1 MDGVFLFTIYVLGF
15 EYNRKRRAAQIYESS
30 YWAERKGRA
39 RVEQEMRRLTQ
50 VHLNTEVGFFV
61 QPIGFIESCY
71 RQCIGTPRQ
80 GALVPSSRA
89 MLKLTTNMSPEI
101 LDGLDEFTHLWLTF
115 KFHLNTNSLKEAR
128 AFYGTPQ
135 SNRKFTFKAKIFPPM
150 LKQKKGVF
158 ATRSPHR
165 PNPIGVT
172 LARIEK
178 VEKASRAVYLS
189 ACDLVDGTPVLDIK
203 PYVSAYDSMPDARV
217 PKWID
222 ETIFTR
228 NTVEVNAVVREQVH
242 SLQSYLKQYFN
253 EPGLFLR
260 AVIETLEADVRSKFQ
275 TKKRQQDSARG
286 QECEVPF
293 DNLLVRF
300 LWKEERLFEITQV
313 LVPPPPEV
321 AFDFAENEIESVDMS
336 AVLSLDADGEEVDG
350 SDTEE
355 EPISE

>member
-1 MDGVFLFTIYVLGF
+1 MEGVLIFAVSVLGF
-15 EYNRKRRAAQIYESS
+15 EYSRQRRAARIYESS

-39 RVEQEMRRLTQ
+39 RVEQEMRRLSE
-50 VHLNTEVGFFV
+50 VRLNTDVGFFV
-61 QPIGFIESCY
+61 QPVGSISSCY

-89 MLKLTTNMSPEI
+89 QLTLTTNMSPEI
-101 LDGLDEFTHLWLTF
+101 LDGLEEFTHLWLTF
-115 KFHLNTNSLKEAR
+115 KFHLNTNCLKEAK

-135 SNRKFTFKAKIFPPM
+135 NNRKFTFKAKIFPPM

-172 LARIEK
+172 LARIERVDK
-178 VEKASRAVYLS
+178 YSRSVFLS

-203 PYVSAYDSMPDARV
+203 PYVSAYDSMQDARV

-228 NTVEVNAVVREQVH
+228 NVVEVDPVVKEQVVA
-242 SLQSYLKQYFN
+242 LQGQLKQYHN
-253 EPGLFLR
+253 QPSLFLK
-260 AVIETLEADVRSKFQ
+260 AVVESLEADVRSKFQ
-275 TKKRQQDSARG
+275 TRKRQQDSARG

-300 LWKEERLFEITQV
+300 LWKEERLLEITQV
-313 LVPPPPEV
+313 LVSPPPEF
-321 AFDFAENEIESVDMS
+321 AFDFAENEIEAVDMS
-336 AVLSLDADGEEVDG
+336 AVLNAEDEEIDE
-350 SDTEE
+350 SDSEE
-355 EPISE
+355 

>member
-1 MDGVFLFTIYVLGF
+1 MFAVSVLGF
-15 EYNRKRRAAQIYESS
+15 EYSRQRRVAVIYECS

-39 RVEQEMRRLTQ
+39 RVEQEMRRLARVQ
-50 VHLNTEVGFFV
+50 LNTDVGFFV
-61 QPIGFIESCY
+61 QPIGFIDSCY

-89 MLKLTTNMSPEI
+89 QLTLTTNMSPEI
-101 LDGLDEFTHLWLTF
+101 LDGLEEFTHLWLTF
-115 KFHLNTNSLKEAR
+115 KFHLNTNCLKEAK

-135 SNRKFTFKAKIFPPM
+135 NNRKFTFKAKIFPPM

-172 LARIEK
+172 LARIERIDK
-178 VEKASRAVYLS
+178 YARAVYLS

-203 PYVSAYDSMPDARV
+203 PYVSAYDSMQDARV

-228 NTVEVNAVVREQVH
+228 NTVEVNPVVKEQVEA
-242 SLQSYLKQYFN
+242 LKGQLKQYHN
-253 EPGLFLR
+253 QPSLFLK
-260 AVIETLEADVRSKFQ
+260 ALVETLEADVRSKFQ
-275 TKKRQQDSARG
+275 TRKRQQDSARG

-300 LWKEERLFEITQV
+300 LWREERVFEITQV
-313 LVPPPPEV
+313 LVPPPPEF
-321 AFDFAENEIESVDMS
+321 AFNFAENEIEAVDMS
-336 AVLSLDADGEEVDG
+336 AVLSVDADGEEMDESG
-350 SDTEE
+350 SEE
-355 EPISE
+355 G